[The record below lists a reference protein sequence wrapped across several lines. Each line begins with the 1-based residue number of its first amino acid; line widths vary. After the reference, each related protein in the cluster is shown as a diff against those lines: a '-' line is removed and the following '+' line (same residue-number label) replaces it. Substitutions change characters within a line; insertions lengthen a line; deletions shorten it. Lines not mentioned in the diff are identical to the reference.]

1 MFVSR
6 RRIALPAE
14 GICGE
19 FFIKVVEKFKL
30 LGVTIDDNLNFAM
43 YVSNTCKNINY
54 NLKSIRLEA
63 FEMFTWRKMENIS
76 WKDHITNEYV
86 LGQVNEKIKV

>member
-54 NLKSIRLEA
+54 NLKSIKKLFYIRTTINVQFFL
-63 FEMFTWRKMENIS
+63 I
-76 WKDHITNEYV
+76 
-86 LGQVNEKIKV
+86 